1 MSALAVIPARG
12 GSQGIPR
19 KNLLEVGGRPLIA
32 WTIAQAL
39 AAREQHPELNV
50 AVSTED
56 AEIEDV
62 AREHGATVIDR
73 PAELAGHTAAT
84 EPAVLLQATSP
95 VRRTDTIAR
104 ALTLFRG
111 SEVDALVGI
120 VPESPFFWRPPV
132 EEGGS
137 AGPAYD
143 VPPGPAARSC
153 APSSSTTSGT
163 AASTSPRR
171 ASTGRRATASAAA
184 SVCSCWR
191 RPRAWTSTRWPT
203 SPSPRAC

>member
-39 AAREQHPELNV
+39 AAREQYPELSV

-56 AEIEDV
+56 AEIADV

-84 EPAVLLQATSP
+84 EPAVLLLQSTSRA
-95 VRRTDTIAR
+95 RRLDTIAR
-104 ALTLFRG
+104 ALTRFCG
-111 SEVDALVGI
+111 TGVDALVG
-120 VPESPFFWRPPV
+120 VVLERPFFWRPP
-132 EEGGS
+132 S
-137 AGPAYD
+137 RR
-143 VPPGPAARSC
+143 AA
-153 APSSSTTSGT
+153 APSPTTT
-163 AASTSPRR
+163 
-171 ASTGRRATASAAA
+171 
-184 SVCSCWR
+184 
-191 RPRAWTSTRWPT
+191 
-203 SPSPRAC
+203 